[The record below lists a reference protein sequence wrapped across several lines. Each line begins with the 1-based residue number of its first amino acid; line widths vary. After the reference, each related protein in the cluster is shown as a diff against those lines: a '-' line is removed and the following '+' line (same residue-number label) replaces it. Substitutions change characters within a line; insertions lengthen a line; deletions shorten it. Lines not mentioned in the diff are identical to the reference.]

1 MADKGYIIIEGATA
15 YCSSSVTN
23 NSSGTAVPME
33 VKSQKKKLGKNKY
46 FAQNKPVATYLDDKA
61 ESFGGGN
68 GFGNCKGSDGKTYPC
83 KGKCNIKYKDYYEN
97 VEFNK
102 SMKILLDVSTGNC
115 PGYGVPG
122 TIAFAT
128 TGQANNVSQIDVKE
142 ADEFSVA
149 NTSPQW
155 STSSASASAISV
167 ASISMTLPFSVAK
180 PSGTYY
186 YIQMTGGIFNS
197 FMNPIA
203 IDNLS
208 LTAQFKGDG
217 TKIIWALFK
226 GDGAKDKIK
235 TFIGLGS
242 VFNQSMSKIFSGLEE
257 GKYRI
262 EAYGKKPGDNNC
274 SIIIEVVKDFVKKI
288 VSPGTSTLVNIPFPL
303 SVELKLNTS
312 ADQLKILNRNVFNP
326 IVTSAQ
332 WRVKQGTTV
341 LYNSSTGVSA
351 SHLVGV
357 SNIAG
362 KVLLTFK
369 NAGTYTVEAFTDL
382 SDPKPESI
390 QVKIEN
396 SLGVMGVTGD
406 AGLLR
411 FSDMLKVKASRF
423 NVNYMPATT
432 SVYWYLKKEG
442 TGRLTTFESS
452 SSFKTGAINKKVSEL
467 LYNDAHLDNSQY
479 FGKYT
484 LEAYANPLGNGKQP
498 AFSGSDCFNFEVI
511 KNVVDKFTLPAG
523 NIPKGTKVKYT
534 ATARIATLSGNE
546 AIKVEVPQN
555 VTDNGDGTLTFNEL
569 GEYTISAYL
578 TGDYTDNKKI
588 EAKIKVSEPSV
599 KRALWAYGTG
609 VKRTET
615 GFAEETYGFL
625 EIDGLQNQALK
636 VKIWVK
642 GEGDDFYKEKDK
654 YMLEEKNVTLNNEG
668 KASFMITTNDDYKKK
683 MEAAIPKTTE
693 NSNPSYRLI
702 FTVELQ
708 PGSSTEVILP
718 SAISIQGTRPVVV
731 DGTTAYLEV
740 LDSNEE
746 LVITSEQKIV
756 SIMFS
761 TEDGK
766 DIQRMQTFYG
776 KTHKLWVH
784 TVNMTEETLKIDVLK
799 EIPKEGM
806 NENDHITYTHESKQ
820 SYNEEKTGKD
830 GLLEVSFTPKEEWKN
845 PPKNFDYY
853 IAQVSRQVQD
863 PADPKKKV
871 WKIEKSQ
878 FTINST
884 LPANLV
890 RTEDMEKLG
899 IKAYKKDGTPFTNDE
914 MLELRK
920 QFIFYESGCLKVS
933 QKETPEAI
941 ENDVMPVVV
950 EMAEVR
956 KQKTCYCNRGFTE
969 KEMEDLIKTM
979 TGGTEIWKGIKESCD
994 ITDKTIK
1001 SLTAEVNA
1009 MFAHYSINRCM
1020 QKISFLANLA
1030 EETGFFKQSK
1040 EELSDNLSSQSIYK
1054 GRGILQITGAKMS
1067 NGFYN
1072 DPGPYETYGKDR
1084 FGDKDKF
1091 VGETKADLISS
1102 NLHYT
1107 VDVGGWIFQ
1116 TKKAGTWNTPWSGDD
1131 AKYDFLRIEKQK
1143 YFSKGLGKNLI
1154 ELGLLIEDEEEK
1166 YFWLQAKML
1175 NGYPKSHTL
1184 TKDPHG
1190 WANRKKAFATLKSW
1204 FKYDKNVCNGEAIVL
1219 PELADRAPWMTIALK
1234 IAKEMKGCEES
1245 KEPMYSKAKSYLRYC
1260 GNTYEPTDPDNGP
1273 WCAAYMNWCI
1283 GQTTNPETNQPY
1295 KHAKSAS
1302 SLAPIDS
1309 IAGKNYKQISEP
1321 IFGCLVVYRHNTKWK
1336 GHTGFLY
1343 GMTKKGAYI
1352 LLGGNQDQTVKF
1364 SSYDE
1369 YTSNSKKKKLWG
1381 FYIPVDYTPTEKDKL
1396 TAADYYD
1403 DGNNSNYDDGDII
1416 NAKFGIGTGN
1426 NTGSTN

>member
-23 NSSGTAVPME
+23 NSNGTAVPME

-61 ESFGGGN
+61 DSFGGGN

-102 SMKILLDVSTGNC
+102 SMKILLDASTGNC

-155 STSSASASAISV
+155 PSSSASDASIAVS
-167 ASISMTLPFSVAK
+167 SISMIRPIPTDKLN
-180 PSGTYY
+180 GTYY
-186 YIQMTGGIFNS
+186 YIKGMNGPLLPI
-197 FMNPIA
+197 MNPFGG
-203 IDNLS
+203 DNLD
-208 LTAQFKGDG
+208 LKAQFKGDEK
-217 TKIIWALFK
+217 KIIWALFK
-226 GDGAKDKIK
+226 GEGTKDKIK

-242 VFNQSMSKIFSGLEE
+242 NFSQSMSKIFDGLTE
-257 GKYRI
+257 GKYRL
-262 EAYGKKPGDNNC
+262 EAYGKKAGDAKC
-274 SIIIEVVKDFVKKI
+274 SLNVEVIQDFVKKI
-288 VSPGTSTLVNIPFPL
+288 VSPGSSTLINIPLPL
-303 SVELKLNTS
+303 SIERKLNSTT
-312 ADQLKILNRNVFNP
+312 DQAKILNRGFFMPVNTVHW
-326 IVTSAQ
+326 T
-332 WRVKQGTTV
+332 VKQGTAV
-341 LYNSSTGVSA
+341 LYNSSSGASS
-351 SHLVGV
+351 SHLVSV
-357 SNIAG
+357 AG
-362 KVLLTFK
+362 AGDRVILTFK
-369 NAGTYTVEAFTDL
+369 NAGKYTVEAFTDP
-382 SDPKPESI
+382 SDPKPQSVEI
-390 QVKIEN
+390 KIEN
-396 SLGVMGVTGD
+396 SLGVMGVIGEP
-406 AGLLR
+406 GLVR
-411 FSDMLKVKASRF
+411 FSDTIKVQASKF
-423 NVNYMPATT
+423 NVNYMPSGT

-442 TGRLTTFESS
+442 IGRVALFENSP
-452 SSFKTGAINKKVSEL
+452 SFRAGTINKKVAEL
-467 LYNDAHLDNSQY
+467 LYNDAKLASNQY
-479 FGKYT
+479 FGKYV
-484 LEAYANPLGNGKQP
+484 LEAYANPVGAGKQP
-498 AFSGSDCFNFEVI
+498 GFSGSDCFNFEVI
-511 KNVVDKFTLPAG
+511 QNVIDKFTLPAA
-523 NIPKGTKVKYT
+523 NIPKGTKIKYT
-534 ATARIATLSGNE
+534 ATARIATLAGNE
-546 AIKVEVPQN
+546 AIKIEVPDK
-555 VTDNGDGTLTFNEL
+555 VTNNGDGTITFNDL

-578 TGDYTDNKKI
+578 TGDYTDGKKI
-588 EAKIKVSEPSV
+588 EAKVKVSEPAV

-615 GFAEETYGFL
+615 GFGEETYGFI

-654 YMLEEKNVTLNNEG
+654 YMLEEKTVTLNNEG
-668 KASFMITTNDDYKKK
+668 KASFLITTNDDYKKK
-683 MEAAIPKTTE
+683 LLAAIPKTTE
-693 NSNPSYRLI
+693 NPNPSYRI
-702 FTVELQ
+702 VFTVELQ
-708 PGSSTEVILP
+708 ASSSGDIVLPGNIT
-718 SAISIQGTRPVVV
+718 IQGTKPVVV
-731 DGTTAYLEV
+731 DNTTTYLEV

-746 LVITSEQKIV
+746 LVITSKQKIV

-784 TVNMTEETLKIDVLK
+784 TVNMTEEVLKIDVLK
-799 EIPKEGM
+799 EIPKEGL
-806 NENDHITYTHESKQ
+806 NEKDHITYTHESKQ

-830 GLLEVSFTPKEEWKN
+830 GLLEVSFTAKEEWKN

-878 FTINST
+878 LTINST
-884 LPANLV
+884 LPADLV

-899 IKAYKKDGTPFTNDE
+899 IKAYKKDGTSFTKEE

-941 ENDVMPVVV
+941 DNDVMPVVV

-956 KQKTCYCNRGFTE
+956 KQKTCYCNRGFTD

-979 TGGTEIWKGIKESCD
+979 TGGTEVWKGIKESCD

-1072 DPGPYETYGKDR
+1072 SPGPYETYGKDR

-1091 VGETKADLISS
+1091 VGEANADLISS

-1116 TKKAGTWNTPWSGDD
+1116 IKKAGTWNTPWSGDD

-1143 YFSKGLGKNLI
+1143 HFSKGLGKNLI

-1204 FKYDKNVCNGEAIVL
+1204 FKYDKNVCNGEVVAMPNL
-1219 PELADRAPWMTIALK
+1219 EGRSPWMELVWKEEAKNLVETGTNKEIQKFFDGTPYESQMKNGTKDETDIA
-1234 IAKEMKGCEES
+1234 
-1245 KEPMYSKAKSYLRYC
+1245 
-1260 GNTYEPTDPDNGP
+1260 
-1273 WCAAYMNWCI
+1273 WCAAFVNWI
-1283 GQTTNPETNQPY
+1283 MKHYGYEGVTTDKGYDAVRALKWATWAEGKDLGKPVYGAIAVKTRSGGG
-1295 KHAKSAS
+1295 HVGFV
-1302 SLAPIDS
+1302 
-1309 IAGKNYKQISEP
+1309 AGKKGNK
-1321 IFGCLVVYRHNTKWK
+1321 VV
-1336 GHTGFLY
+1336 
-1343 GMTKKGAYI
+1343 I
-1352 LLGGNQDQTVKF
+1352 LGGNQSQKLYCV
-1364 SSYDE
+1364 SYDI
-1369 YTSNSKKKKLWG
+1369 S
-1381 FYIPVDYTPTEKDKL
+1381 DYFAYVVPKNYEITD
-1396 TAADYYD
+1396 ADYNLPEYK
-1403 DGNNSNYDDGDII
+1403 GNPG
-1416 NAKFGIGTGN
+1416 AK
-1426 NTGSTN
+1426 GSEL